1 MQVRTESRGGDL
13 GHGGGGLGVEPA
25 ICLGPRGGDPASL
38 FSLTGYSGVSGRAR
52 PPNFGSREGCVNS
65 EHTRGEN
72 RD

>member
-13 GHGGGGLGVEPA
+13 GHGGGLGVEPA

-38 FSLTGYSGVSGRAR
+38 FSLTGYSGVTGRAR
-52 PPNFGSREGCVNS
+52 PPSFGSREGCVNS
-65 EHTRGEN
+65 EHARGEN